1 MENKKLMEGINNE
14 TVGQVYE
21 EVVNSNG
28 NLMTKL
34 AVGAVV
40 AAIGVGTLL
49 IYKKRKQKRIIEAE
63 CVEEYPE
70 EIEK

>member
-49 IYKKRKQKRIIEAE
+49 IYKKRKQKQD
-63 CVEEYPE
+63 
-70 EIEK
+70 